1 MLQIEFFQRNLQNLE
16 KNWKK
21 MTLCQL
27 EIGTFKRNLRKR
39 YGKKGSNNLQKLM
52 KSPAKLCGFWKCQ
65 SKKKKKLILR
75 QSCTEVQ
82 KRTKPLQ
89 RAGPVMLSG

>member
-27 EIGTFKRNLRKR
+27 EIGTFKRNL
-39 YGKKGSNNLQKLM
+39 KKHTEKKVQTIYRNLWNHLQNCVDFGN
-52 KSPAKLCGFWKCQ
+52 AKA
-65 SKKKKKLILR
+65 KKKTDPEAELY
-75 QSCTEVQ
+75 CGTETHQ
-82 KRTKPLQ
+82 LLL
-89 RAGPVMLSG
+89 G

>member
-27 EIGTFKRNLRKR
+27 EIGTFKRNL
-39 YGKKGSNNLQKLM
+39 KKHTEKKVQTVYRNL
-52 KSPAKLCGFWKCQ
+52 
-65 SKKKKKLILR
+65 
-75 QSCTEVQ
+75 
-82 KRTKPLQ
+82 
-89 RAGPVMLSG
+89 

>member
-27 EIGTFKRNLRKR
+27 EIGTFRRNLEKDTQ
-39 YGKKGSNNLQKLM
+39 KKGSNNLEKLI
-52 KSPAKLCGFWKCQ
+52 KSPAKLRGFWKCQ
-65 SKKKKKLILR
+65 SEKN
-75 QSCTEVQ
+75 
-82 KRTKPLQ
+82 
-89 RAGPVMLSG
+89 